1 LSALRAESLDFLARV
16 MGMNMKSRDR
26 CQDHI
31 PQASFFPMPHND
43 PRLNRFPHVC
53 IVEASAGT
61 GKTYALARRYIQ
73 LLMGTG
79 GMARPAPFKSM
90 LAITFSNKAALEMK
104 ERILD
109 FLKRI
114 ALDGFADPAEEKE
127 LFEALGVQA
136 GEARPLASRSMDEL
150 VRNYNFFQ
158 VQTIDSFMNAILS
171 GCAFHLGLSSSFRIR
186 RDWQD
191 FLAFSLDSLIDRA
204 GHDKAVRRL
213 FEEALRQYLYLESR
227 SGWFPKRDMLVLNEE
242 LFSAMNRMG
251 RPYRRVK
258 VLPKDL
264 LVKKRAVLQ
273 GMKRLRAALP
283 EASHKGFT
291 KSLDSFLETAEGSF
305 DFADVSDFW
314 KRDEMPLVQK
324 AKVPAEARRL
334 WKKVRKD
341 LEAAAVFE
349 SILIFRPYVEI
360 FGALLEELRREV
372 AKEDV
377 LFLDELNFRAHE
389 VVGHGAVSLPEL
401 YYRLAVRLQHFL
413 VDEFQDT
420 SLLQWSNLHEMV
432 KEALSTGGSLFC
444 VGDKKQAI
452 YRFRGGDVR
461 LFDALRRRFAAFSV
475 VDLTLDKNR
484 RSRSELV
491 HFCNTIFAQEN
502 LGRFLSQAVFGRDKG
517 VGPGERQGV
526 LDVFKGARQEV
537 LQEDSGGLVRVE
549 VLAADDREEREVLVR
564 DRLFGVLEEAT
575 RQGGYGLDDIA
586 VLVRENKEVELV
598 SEWLLGR
605 RIPVAS
611 EKTLNIRNH
620 PRIKEVI
627 SLLRFLNKPVD
638 NLAFVS
644 FILGDIFCRA
654 SGQEREA
661 MASFVFSRPGRG
673 RKAGEPY
680 LYRSLREQH
689 PALWETYFDG
699 LFKAVGFVP
708 FYELVVRIYA
718 QFRCLELFGSEQ
730 GFFMRLLELIKEREE
745 ENAALAD
752 FLEFFDAAAG
762 EELYLKGLT
771 TAAVSVTTIHK
782 AKGLGFPVVVLPF
795 LGLRP
800 RVDAMAVQET
810 DEGLFLR
817 RVGGKYAGFSP
828 DLDAV
833 AAEEYFRSLVDEMN
847 GVYVGLTRARDAM
860 WVFLPHGAK
869 RAANPLLSFFPEEVR
884 SRGQMPKKEAGRS
897 AGLSPLPVVPIG
909 LPAYGDWVPWLSDEF
924 MDKGLLE
931 RRGAV
936 RRGEVLHAL
945 LSWVADAADKEAAQ
959 LWAQVL
965 ERGRPRFPFVAD
977 WDDCEKTFVNVL
989 TAERLKPFFRPEEG
1003 DVFCEQEIAYRN
1015 GDIGRIDRVIVKE
1028 KEVWVVDYKSSRQEA
1043 QEGAAQV
1050 RRYAEAVGRV
1060 FAGRKV
1066 RGFLIYLDTAQG
1078 EEVL

>member
-1 LSALRAESLDFLARV
+1 
-16 MGMNMKSRDR
+16 
-26 CQDHI
+26 
-31 PQASFFPMPHND
+31 MPHNE

-79 GMARPAPFKSM
+79 GMTGAAPFKSM

-114 ALDGFADPAEEKE
+114 ALNGFTDPAEEKE
-127 LFEALGVQA
+127 LFEALGVRA
-136 GEARPLASRSMDEL
+136 REARTFASRSMDEL

-204 GHDKAVRRL
+204 GQDKKVRRL

-227 SGWFPKRDMLVLNEE
+227 SGWFPKREILAMAERF
-242 LFSAMNRMG
+242 FSAMNRMG
-251 RPYRRVK
+251 RPYRRVAI
-258 VLPKDL
+258 LPKDL
-264 LVKKRAVLQ
+264 SVKKRAVLRE
-273 GMKRLRAALP
+273 MRRLQRVLP
-283 EASHKGFT
+283 EATHKGFT
-291 KSLDSFLETAEGSF
+291 KSLDGFLAGADGSF
-305 DFADVSDFW
+305 DFDDVSDFW
-314 KRDEMPLVQK
+314 KRQEFPVAKK
-324 AKVPAEARRL
+324 ARPPAEALRL
-334 WKKVRKD
+334 WKTVRSD
-341 LEAAAVFE
+341 LEEAAVLE
-349 SILIFRPYVEI
+349 SILIFKPYVEI
-360 FGALLEELRREV
+360 FCALLKELRRKV

-389 VVGHGAVSLPEL
+389 LVGQGAVSLPEL
-401 YYRLAVRLQHFL
+401 YYRLAVRLKHFL

-420 SLLQWSNLHEMV
+420 SPLQWSNLDAMV
-432 KEALSTGGSLFC
+432 EEALSTGGSLFY

-461 LFDALRRRFAAFSV
+461 LFDALRDRFACFPV
-475 VDLTLDKNR
+475 VPLTLNRNR

-491 HFCNTIFAQEN
+491 HFCNTVFSQEN
-502 LGRFLSQAVFGRDKG
+502 LERFLSQADFGRDKG
-517 VGPGERQGV
+517 VGGREDQGL

-537 LQEDSGGLVRVE
+537 LKEDSGGSVSVE
-549 VLAADDREEREVLVR
+549 VVAADDREEREGLIR
-564 DRLFGVLEEAT
+564 DRLFGVLEEVS
-575 RQGGYGLDDIA
+575 RQGGYGWDDVA
-586 VLVRENKEVELV
+586 VLVRENKEVEFV
-598 SEWLLGR
+598 SEWLLSR

-620 PRIKEVI
+620 PRIKEII

-644 FILGDIFCRA
+644 FLLGDIFVQA
-654 SGQEREA
+654 SGMSREELSA
-661 MASFVFSRPGRG
+661 FVFARPGRS

-680 LYRSLREQH
+680 AYRSFRAQH
-689 PALWETYFDG
+689 GALWETYFDG
-699 LFKAVGFVP
+699 LFKGVGFVP
-708 FYELVVRIYA
+708 LYELVVRIYA
-718 QFRCLELFGSEQ
+718 QFRCLESFGPEQ

-745 ENAALAD
+745 ENATLTD
-752 FLEFFDAAAG
+752 FLEFFDAVAG

-771 TAAVSVTTIHK
+771 TAAVSVMTIHK

-795 LGLRP
+795 LNMRP

-810 DEGLFLR
+810 DEGLLLR

-847 GVYVGLTRARDAM
+847 NVYVGLTRARDAM

-869 RAANPLLSFFPEEVR
+869 RAANPLLSFFPEEARVF
-884 SRGQMPKKEAGRS
+884 GQLPKKEPGRAGEIS
-897 AGLSPLPVVPIG
+897 SLPVVPIG
-909 LPAYGDWVPWLSDEF
+909 LPSYGDWVPWLRDEF
-924 MDKGLLE
+924 MDKGLLK
-931 RRGAV
+931 RRAQI

-945 LSWVADAADKEAAQ
+945 LSWVADAGDKEAAA
-959 LWAQVL
+959 LWTQIRDRARHQ
-965 ERGRPRFPFVAD
+965 FPFVDD
-977 WDDCEKTFVNVL
+977 WDDYEETFNKIL
-989 TAERLKPFFRPEEG
+989 TATRLSSFFRPEGGE
-1003 DVFCEQEIAYRN
+1003 VLCEQEIAYSN

-1028 KEVWVVDYKSSRQEA
+1028 SEVWVVDYKSSRQEA
-1043 QEGAAQV
+1043 EEGHGQV
-1050 RRYAEAVGRV
+1050 RRYAGAVGRV
-1060 FAGRKV
+1060 FVGRRV
-1066 RGFLIYLDTAQG
+1066 RGFLVYLDTAQA
-1078 EEVL
+1078 EEVT